1 MNNLS
6 LCKKPMIWIFYV
18 TLNAF
23 QSCTMQVILRATQSQ
38 YSSLSLSSFLSF
50 FFLFLLFIFSLHP
63 RPIASHHLS
72 IDYRSIIISQWTT
85 TQLSTILSFHH
96 FLSLSLSL
104 SHFFFSFLITSP
116 LTCHHQSNDTY
127 LTFSHNYRISSSL
140 NSKNKVK
147 TFNFLIF
154 RYWVLFMGFT
164 Y

>member
-1 MNNLS
+1 MHFS
-6 LCKKPMIWIFYV
+6 HVQCKWYWEELNPN
-18 TLNAF
+18 TL
-23 QSCTMQVILRATQSQ
+23 L
-38 YSSLSLSSFLSF
+38 SLSLFFPF
-50 FFLFLLFIFSLHP
+50 FFFSFSFVYFLFTPKAYCITPPIDRLSVNHHQPVDHHP
-63 RPIASHHLS
+63 TFHYPL
-72 IDYRSIIISQWTT
+72 ISP
-85 TQLSTILSFHH
+85 
-96 FLSLSLSL
+96 LSLSLSL
-104 SHFFFSFLITSP
+104 SLSFFFSFLITSP

>member
-1 MNNLS
+1 MYNTSDIERNS
-6 LCKKPMIWIFYV
+6 IP
-18 TLNAF
+18 
-23 QSCTMQVILRATQSQ
+23 ILF
-38 YSSLSLSSFLSF
+38 SLSLLSF
-50 FFLFLLFIFSLHP
+50 FFFFLFFFFIFSLHP
-63 RPIASHHLS
+63 RPSHHLS

-96 FLSLSLSL
+96 FLSLSLS
-104 SHFFFSFLITSP
+104 FFFSFLITSP
-116 LTCHHQSNDTY
+116 LTCHHLSNDTY

>member
-1 MNNLS
+1 
-6 LCKKPMIWIFYV
+6 MIWIFYV

-23 QSCTMQVILRATQSQ
+23 QSCTMQVILRGTQSQ
-38 YSSLSLSSFLSF
+38 YSSLSLSLLSFLF
-50 FFLFLLFIFSLHP
+50 FFFFFCLFSLYTQGLL
-63 RPIASHHLS
+63 HHTT
-72 IDYRSIIISQWTT
+72 YRSIIGQSSSASGPPPNFPLSSHFTT
-85 TQLSTILSFHH
+85 F
-96 FLSLSLSL
+96 SLSLSL
-104 SHFFFSFLITSP
+104 PFIFIFSFLITSP